1 MFNMEEQGLVQIH
14 CFDSNMMSQIFINI
28 VVIPKY
34 HDSNC
39 ALEINSVE
47 VARYYS
53 VSKMALRGQ
62 SVLFPV

>member
-1 MFNMEEQGLVQIH
+1 MEEQGLDQIN
-14 CFDSNMMSQIFINI
+14 CFDSNMMSQNSIDI

-34 HDSNC
+34 HDTNC
-39 ALEINSVE
+39 ALEINLVE
-47 VARYYS
+47 ELARYYR